1 MEQLGFFLQNS
12 NATTR
17 CEWKGKQK
25 ILPSNCSFRSCLFRY
40 NFPIF
45 VSSYLTVSIFIINAV
60 QAVPWLSRAKDQ
72 SLPNKIAILRKD
84 SVFIDG
90 ILKQFGLSK
99 TGFKSTCC
107 EAYQMVSN
115 SFCQENIQISISE
128 CDNSVTPYL
137 L

>member
-1 MEQLGFFLQNS
+1 M
-12 NATTR
+12 R
-17 CEWKGKQK
+17 CKQFHGSLEQK
-25 ILPSNCSFRSCLFRY
+25 IKVYPTKLQFY
-40 NFPIF
+40 
-45 VSSYLTVSIFIINAV
+45 A
-60 QAVPWLSRAKDQ
+60 
-72 SLPNKIAILRKD
+72 KD